1 MTVLVIVAHSDDQ
14 VLGPGGTI
22 AKYASEGE
30 KVYTFIASFGES
42 SHPHFKK
49 EIISK
54 IRVDEAKKADK
65 LLGGS
70 GVFFIG
76 ARDGKLKEDR
86 DIIKKEVRRAILKYK
101 PKKIITHAEDD
112 ALPDHV
118 LVNKV
123 ILEVYDELK
132 NKKLLSSNIG
142 IYSFGVWRF
151 FKLTN
156 RLSPKLFVDISDFFQ
171 KKLEVLEVFKSQ
183 KSSMILLKWSVYLK
197 AIIAGL
203 KHKSQFAEEFHK
215 LR

>member
-22 AKYASEGE
+22 AKYSSEGE
-30 KVYTFIASFGES
+30 KVYTFIASFGEL

-54 IRVDEAKKADK
+54 IRVEEAEKADK
-65 LLGGS
+65 LLGGA
-70 GVFFIG
+70 GVFFLG
-76 ARDGKLKEDR
+76 ARDGKLKEDKEL
-86 DIIKKEVRRAILKYK
+86 IKKQIKKQILKYK
-101 PKKIITHAEDD
+101 PSKIFTHAEDD

-118 LVNKV
+118 LINKV
-123 ILEVYDELK
+123 ILEVYDELHK
-132 NKKLLSSNIG
+132 EEKINID

-151 FKLTN
+151 FKLLN

-197 AIIAGL
+197 AIVAGV
-203 KHKSQFAEEFHK
+203 KNKTQFAEEFYK
-215 LR
+215 IR